1 MALVRLLTIAG
12 VLLAAAPVL
21 AQAPPSN
28 TPAPNTPAPAPGPSS
43 PSDPSAIDATPTG
56 VAAPSPP
63 QALPTPPPPVPAAQT
78 QSAEAKRAAEKVA
91 REAAAVACQSQS
103 PDCDWMAT
111 LSSLERSSIRR
122 AIEARGYVIEP
133 SPWGKR
139 IGVVNVYN
147 EDVFAEKNR
156 WLQLLNFFH
165 YTTRESTIRKD
176 LVVET
181 GEVYDQQIVD
191 ETARH
196 LRDPTFTSVI
206 AIVPVVSK
214 TAGSVDLLV
223 VTRDIW
229 SLRLNTQYTFQQGS
243 LTNLSMAVSEN
254 NFLGFRTLVAGTVLM
269 DQGTLALGPLL
280 LDKNFVG
287 KHFEFRA
294 AASTIINRDKFFN
307 GDWANEGSTSSV
319 RVTKTLWRLSEKW
332 GANVAFSHRFAI
344 ERSYL
349 GIRPRPVYC
358 PDGAARCQFPTL
370 TQAKSLPEGEVFD
383 YRYRNR
389 SYSTS
394 ASTTRQ
400 WGHDLKQQIAF
411 GWNYDRL
418 TYAIRANEF
427 SGTPDQ
433 LVAFSNTVLPVSE
446 NNSVPYVEYSFF
458 QPRYKTRRN
467 VQTYDLAEDLRSGAN
482 FDVSYGLG
490 LEAWGSSRNFQRG
503 GITAGYTL
511 GFAQDASATLS
522 GSYATRYQDGE
533 FRDNTASSNVRVVTP
548 SFGGHGRFVAEAS
561 FATRWDDRVTRF
573 YFIGSDNGLRGYDIN
588 EFFGKRLA
596 STQIEYRTTP
606 IPIWVF
612 RAGGVVFGEA
622 GAAADTV
629 GEMKIRPDAGFGVRA
644 LVPQTSRELFRF
656 DLAFPLDGRSPT
668 PHFIAGF
675 QSDF

>member
-1 MALVRLLTIAG
+1 MRLLTIAS

-21 AQAPPSN
+21 AQNP
-28 TPAPNTPAPAPGPSS
+28 PAPNAPAPAPGPTS
-43 PSDPSAIDATPTG
+43 PSDPSATDTTPTG
-56 VAAPSPP
+56 TAAPSPP
-63 QALPTPPPPVPAAQT
+63 QTAPTPPPPVPAPAT
-78 QSAEAKRAAEKVA
+78 QSAEEKKAAEKLK
-91 REAAAVACQSQS
+91 REQAATACQSQS

-133 SPWGKR
+133 SPWGKT
-139 IGVVNVYN
+139 IGTVNVYN
-147 EDVFAEKNR
+147 EDVFSEKN
-156 WLQLLNFFH
+156 WLRFFNYFH
-165 YTTRESTIRKD
+165 YTTRESTVRKD
-176 LVVET
+176 LVVEP
-181 GEVYDQQIVD
+181 GEVYSQEIVD

-196 LRDPTFTSVI
+196 LRDPVFSSVI
-206 AIVPVVSK
+206 AIVPVKSK
-214 TAGSVDLLV
+214 TDGAVDLLV

-243 LTNLSMAVSEN
+243 LTNLSTSLSEN
-254 NFLGFRTLVAGTVLM
+254 NFLGYRTLVAGTVLM

-280 LDKNFVG
+280 LDKNLVG
-287 KHFEFRA
+287 KHYEFRA

-307 GDWANEGSTSSV
+307 GDWATEGSTSSV
-319 RVTKTLWRLSEKW
+319 RLTKTLWRLSEAW
-332 GANVAFSHRFAI
+332 GANISFAHRFAI

-349 GIRPRPVYC
+349 GLGPRPVYC
-358 PDGAARCQFPTL
+358 PDGATSCMFPTL
-370 TQAKSLPEGEVFD
+370 SQAKMLPTGEVFD

-394 ASTTRQ
+394 ASATRQ
-400 WGHDLKQQIAF
+400 WGSALKQQVAF
-411 GWNYDRL
+411 GWNFDALAYSVRDSEFAGSAEQ
-418 TYAIRANEF
+418 YA
-427 SGTPDQ
+427 
-433 LVAFSNTVLPVSE
+433 AFKNTILPVSE
-446 NNSVPYVEYSFF
+446 NNSAPFVEYSFF

-467 VQTYDLAEDLRSGAN
+467 VQTYDLAEDLRSGAS

-490 LEAWGSSRNFQRG
+490 LEAWGSTSNFQRG
-503 GITAGYTL
+503 GISAGYTL
-511 GFAQDASATLS
+511 GFAQDASATIS
-522 GSYATRYQDGE
+522 ASYATRYQTSE
-533 FRDNTASSNVRVVTP
+533 FRDNTASSNVRIVTP
-548 SFGGHGRFVAEAS
+548 SIGGYGRFVAEAS
-561 FATRWDDRVTRF
+561 VATRWNDRVTRF

-596 STQIEYRTTP
+596 STQLEYRTTP

-629 GEMKIRPDAGFGVRA
+629 GQLRIRPDAGFGVRA